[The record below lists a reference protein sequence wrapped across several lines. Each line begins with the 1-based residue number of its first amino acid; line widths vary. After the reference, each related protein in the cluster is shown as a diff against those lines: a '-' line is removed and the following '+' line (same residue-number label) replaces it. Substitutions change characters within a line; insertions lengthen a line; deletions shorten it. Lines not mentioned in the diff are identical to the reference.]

1 MARHFVIKRDPDA
14 DVVRT
19 VIPYADELNAQQLD
33 VVRSPGGATLV
44 VAGAGTGK
52 TRTLVYRLAWLVEH
66 GTPPE
71 QIVLLTFTRRSAREM
86 LARASLLLDG
96 RCNQVRGG
104 TFHAFCVS
112 ILRRHATVI
121 GWPKNFTIL
130 DASDAADVIDVL
142 RGALPKSLSRKRFP
156 KKRTLQAIISAV
168 RSRGASLSELLQS
181 NWPQFVQFENE
192 IAALAQAYGTYK
204 QQHGLMDYDDLLIQ
218 TLVLLRDHDDIRRV
232 VAGRCRH
239 VLVDEYQD
247 TNPAQ
252 AALVAAFASV
262 HGNVMAV
269 GDDAQS
275 IYGFRGADLRNILT
289 FDEQF
294 PGARL
299 LKLEQNYRSTQPI
312 LDLANHVLARAQRK
326 YDKQLFTSRTGG
338 ETPVFVAAQDERLE
352 SRFVAQQ
359 VLARR
364 EEGMELNQMAVL
376 FRNGFNSYNLEVEL
390 NRMGIP
396 FVKYGGLK
404 LSDAAHVKDVLAH
417 LRVMENPQDAVSWNR
432 ILQLLEG
439 IGPKTAHR
447 LMDAIMAQ
455 PSDALTLENALFSDR
470 YADQLT
476 SLFNLLRGG
485 RSALGGTPA
494 EELERVLAYYD
505 PILKRVYYEDHP
517 KRQQDLDALAA
528 LAVSFSDRSR
538 MLESMALDP
547 VELTAMD
554 VEEEGN
560 DELPL
565 TLSTIHSAKGLE
577 FNVVFLIQALD
588 GVLPSA
594 RAVGDSQAVD
604 EELRLMYVA
613 ITRAADE
620 LYVSYPMLQTR
631 RFDGQY
637 FTNPTRF
644 LQDVPPE
651 LLEPGTLVEADA

>member
-14 DVVRT
+14 DVLQT

-33 VVRSPGGATLV
+33 VVRAPGGATLV

-71 QIVLLTFTRRSAREM
+71 QIVLLTFTRRASREM
-86 LARASLLLDG
+86 LARASMLLDG

-104 TFHAFCVS
+104 TFHAFGVS
-112 ILRRHATVI
+112 ILRQYAPVI
-121 GWPKNFTIL
+121 GWPSNFTIL

-168 RSRGASLSELLQS
+168 RSRGASLSDILQ
-181 NWPQFVQFENE
+181 NTWPQFVSFEDE
-192 IAALAQAYGTYK
+192 ISALAQAYAAYK

-218 TLVLLRDHDDIRRV
+218 TLVLLREHDDIRRS

-252 AALVAAFASV
+252 AALVAAFSSV

-289 FDEQF
+289 FEEQF

-312 LDLANHVLARAQRK
+312 LDLANHVLARAHRK
-326 YDKQLFTSRTGG
+326 HDKQLFTERQGG
-338 ETPVFVAAQDERLE
+338 VTPVFVAAQDERLE

-359 VLARR
+359 VLALR
-364 EEGMELNQMAVL
+364 EEGVELNQMAVL

-417 LRVMENPQDAVSWNR
+417 IRVMENPQDAVSWNR

-447 LMDAIMAQ
+447 LLNAILAE
-455 PSDALTLENALFSDR
+455 PSDTLSLDRAYLSDR

-476 SLFNLLRGG
+476 ALFNLLRSG
-485 RSALGGTPA
+485 RSGKNATPA
-494 EELERVLAYYD
+494 DELERVLAYYE
-505 PILKRVYYEDHP
+505 PILKRVYFEDHP

-528 LAVSFSDRSR
+528 LAASFTDRMR

-577 FNVVFLIQALD
+577 FKVVFVIQALD

-594 RAVGDSQAVD
+594 RAVGDIHAID

-620 LYVSYPMLQTR
+620 LYVSYPMLQAR

-637 FTNPTRF
+637 FTSPTRF
-644 LQDVPPE
+644 LQDVPSA
-651 LLEPGTLVEADA
+651 LLEPGSLVEAES